1 MNLRARLALTVAL
14 AAALAIATMAIGF
27 LLLGARQQRQ
37 VIDDQLL
44 AAVDQPFELVNTQPG
59 ADGGRRDGR
68 GQLREFLAAIDQDR
82 VDRVFTLV
90 RVVDPSG
97 VVLADDGLPEV
108 DIDEVRQPVLSTVT
122 VRDERYRMVVGRV
135 GPNDQVLL
143 QVATNIEGI
152 EGGLARFRMQVI
164 IASAFGIAIAGLL
177 GWFVARRLSAPI
189 ASVSAAAREMAEGS
203 QLPSPID
210 VTRSDEVGELASS
223 FNAMLSA
230 LELSR
235 EQQHRLVADA
245 SHELRTPLTSLRL
258 KIDLL
263 DANPNLGNSQR
274 QELLASS
281 AAEVEQLGDLV
292 TELVDLATDPTGI
305 DEVPAPGDLGAL
317 ATEVAVRQSRR
328 TGRMVTVDSLDSSPL
343 VDGNPLLFRPRMVT
357 RAISNLIDN
366 AVKYSPAGSSIRVV
380 VDGPRIHVEDQGP
393 GIAPEDIDHVF
404 DRFFRSATAR
414 TRPGNGIG
422 LAIVRR
428 VAEVHEGEVWVKNA
442 EDGAG
447 AIVGFSIR

>member
-1 MNLRARLALTVAL
+1 
-14 AAALAIATMAIGF
+14 MAIGF

-37 VIDDQLL
+37 VIDNQLL
-44 AAVDQPFELVNTQPG
+44 AAVDQPFELINNQPG
-59 ADGGRRDGR
+59 QDGGRRDGR
-68 GQLREFLAAIDQDR
+68 GQLREFLQAIDEDR
-82 VDRVFTLV
+82 VDRLFTLV
-90 RVVDPSG
+90 RLVGPNG

-108 DIDEVRQPVLSTVT
+108 SLGEVSEPVLSTVEIN
-122 VRDERYRMVVGRV
+122 DERYRMIVDRV
-135 GPNDQVLL
+135 GPDDQALL

-152 EGGLARFRMQVI
+152 EGGLARFRMQVL

-177 GWFVARRLSAPI
+177 GWVVAQRLSAPI
-189 ASVSAAAREMAEGS
+189 SSVSAAAREMAEGS

-210 VTRSDEVGELASS
+210 VQRSDEVGELASS

-230 LELSR
+230 LEISR

-263 DANPNLGNSQR
+263 DANPNLDNAQR

-281 AAEVEQLGDLV
+281 ASEVEQLGELV
-292 TELVDLATDPTGI
+292 TELVDLATDPTGT
-305 DEVPAPGDLGAL
+305 DEPAIPGNLRAL
-317 ATEVAVRQSRR
+317 AEEVAVRQSRR
-328 TGRMVTVDSLDSSPL
+328 TGRSITVESADISNADTSNAEAASVML
-343 VDGNPLLFRPRMVT
+343 RPRMVA
-357 RAISNLIDN
+357 RAISNLVDN
-366 AVKYSPAGSSIRVV
+366 AVKYSPDGAPVRVV
-380 VDGPRIHVEDQGP
+380 IDGPRIQVEDEGP
-393 GIAPEDIDHVF
+393 GIEPADLDHVF

-428 VAEVHEGEVWVKNA
+428 VAEAHGGQVWARNA
-442 EDGAG
+442 EDGSG
-447 AIVGFSIR
+447 AIVGFSVQVC

>member
-14 AAALAIATMAIGF
+14 AAALAIITMAVGF

-37 VIDDQLL
+37 VIDDQLV
-44 AAVDQPFELVNTQPG
+44 AAVDRPFELVNDQP
-59 ADGGRRDGR
+59 ALDGGRREGTR
-68 GQLREFLAAIDQDR
+68 GQLREFLQVIDGDR
-82 VDRVFTLV
+82 VDRLLTLV
-90 RVVDPSG
+90 RVVGPQG
-97 VVLADDGLPEV
+97 AVLVDDGLP
-108 DIDEVRQPVLSTVT
+108 DIAIADVEEPTLSTIEVSG
-122 VRDERYRMVVGRV
+122 ERYRMIAARV
-135 GPNDQVLL
+135 GPGEEVLA

-152 EGGLARFRMQVI
+152 EGGLARFRVQVL
-164 IASAFGIAIAGLL
+164 IASTFGVAIAGML

-189 ASVSAAAREMAEGS
+189 SSVSAAAREMAEGS

-210 VTRSDEVGELASS
+210 VQRSDEVGELASS

-263 DANPNLGNSQR
+263 NANPGLDTSQR
-274 QELLASS
+274 QELVANS

-292 TELVDLATDPTGI
+292 SELVDLATDPTGVDEPPI
-305 DEVPAPGDLGAL
+305 DGDLVQL
-317 ATEVAVRQSRR
+317 ADDVAERQSRR
-328 TGRMVTVDSLDSSPL
+328 TGREIMVETVSAGEPMT
-343 VDGNPLLFRPRMVT
+343 FRPRMVS

-366 AVKYSPAGSSIRVV
+366 AIKYSPDGQPVRVV
-380 VDGPRIHVEDQGP
+380 IDGARIQAEDQGP
-393 GIAPEDIDHVF
+393 GIAPEDLDHVF
-404 DRFFRSATAR
+404 DRFFRSPTAR

-428 VAEVHEGEVWVKNA
+428 VAEAHGGTVWAKNA
-442 EDGAG
+442 SDGSG